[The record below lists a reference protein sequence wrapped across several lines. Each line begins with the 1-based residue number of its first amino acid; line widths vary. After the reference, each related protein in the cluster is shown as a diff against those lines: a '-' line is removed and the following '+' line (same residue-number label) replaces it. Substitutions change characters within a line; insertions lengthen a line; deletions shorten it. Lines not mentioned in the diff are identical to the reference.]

1 MTTLAKRIKKARRA
15 AGLTQNALAT
25 TVGTSQPVI
34 WSLEA
39 GHIEYSKYL
48 PAIAKATKTT
58 LDWLVFGEHQ
68 SSNIPAPSA
77 KPTAIQKLC
86 EEQQAKIEALLADNA
101 ILAEAKGK
109 LAEELEALRDEN
121 IALAKEAIGVA
132 TSLNAE
138 QFQSFVAD
146 IRSMLRVA
154 FVTGNH
160 SVTVEDLQALINHHT
175 L

>member
-1 MTTLAKRIKKARRA
+1 MTTLAKRIKRARKAK
-15 AGLTQNALAT
+15 GITQVALAERAGT
-25 TVGTSQPVI
+25 TQSIVGQ
-34 WSLEA
+34 LEA
-39 GHIEYSKYL
+39 GMLRSSKAV
-48 PAIAKATKTT
+48 PGIAKA
-58 LDWLVFGEHQ
+58 LDVSAGWLQYGDE
-68 SSNIPAPSA
+68 NKAAPAREA
-77 KPTAIQKLC
+77 LRKLC
-86 EEQQAKIEALLADNA
+86 EEQQARIAELLVDNA
-101 ILAEAKGK
+101 TLAEAKGN
-109 LAEELEALRDEN
+109 LSEELEALRDEN

-160 SVTVEDLQALINHHT
+160 SVTVEDLQALVNHHT